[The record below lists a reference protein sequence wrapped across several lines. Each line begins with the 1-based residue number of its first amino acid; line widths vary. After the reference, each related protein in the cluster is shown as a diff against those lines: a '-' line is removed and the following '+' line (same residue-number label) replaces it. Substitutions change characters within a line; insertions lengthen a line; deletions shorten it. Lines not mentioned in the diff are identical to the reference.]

1 MRTWV
6 LCLLLGLVCLI
17 AISIATLTAHLW
29 YRRNERENSPSSD
42 LSMTCPTLPTT
53 GTGYIA
59 AGRPQSLLA
68 PQDPL
73 PDAYLVPSAGN
84 SPDTPS
90 RGSGNNDLE
99 TNVDVLSATDISI
112 AVEAETT
119 TPATVTSPPLL
130 LETTEDGRPLV
141 NTTTGMVA
149 GFKTE
154 VLGRKLDVFLGIPFA
169 TPPLGA
175 LRFKKPLPVKP
186 WENVLDAKEMGP
198 PCYHISFASSWN
210 WAASKK
216 PESEDCLHLNV
227 WTPNRHNATK
237 ASSQL
242 RPMLVFIYGGGF
254 NIGATDWEF
263 YDGGVLAAYGD
274 VVVASMNYR
283 LGALGFLNADIEDI
297 PGNMG
302 LYDQNLALRW
312 LHENAEILR
321 CQPRSFGANGRK
333 RRRRVS
339 GPAPYFAP
347 MSRNM
352 VKRVILQ
359 SGSPLWDTP
368 DNTADGV
375 QEGDGVRRDLQVLE
389 RHAQLPG

>member
-6 LCLLLGLVCLI
+6 LCLLLGLACLI
-17 AISIATLTAHLW
+17 AISIATLVLQLPPELLASTGPEKDSGQDGPPLVPQKRKGDLTIIGPA
-29 YRRNERENSPSSD
+29 NDVSD
-42 LSMTCPTLPTT
+42 TSDD
-53 GTGYIA
+53 GDRDVA

-73 PDAYLVPSAGN
+73 PDAYLVPSTGN

-99 TNVDVLSATDISI
+99 TNVDVLSATDISV

-119 TPATVTSPPLL
+119 TPPTVTSPPLL
-130 LETTEDGRPLV
+130 PDTTEDGRPLV

-154 VLGRKLDVFLGIPFA
+154 VLGRKVHAFLGIPFA
-169 TPPLGA
+169 TPPLGE
-175 LRFKKPLPVKP
+175 LRFKKPLPVQP

-198 PCYHISFASSWN
+198 PCYHISFASSWS

-227 WTPNRHNATK
+227 WTPDTHNATK
-237 ASSQL
+237 DSTQL
-242 RPMLVFIYGGGF
+242 RPMIVFIYGGGF

-274 VVVASMNYR
+274 IVVASMNYR
-283 LGALGFLNADIEDI
+283 LGALGFLNADTEDI

-312 LHENAEILR
+312 LHENA
-321 CQPRSFGANGRK
+321 RSFGADPGHLVLMGESAGAVSAGLHLISPHEPQHGETRHPAEWQPVVGHARQHGRW
-333 RRRRVS
+333 S
-339 GPAPYFAP
+339 
-347 MSRNM
+347 
-352 VKRVILQ
+352 
-359 SGSPLWDTP
+359 
-368 DNTADGV
+368 
-375 QEGDGVRRDLQVLE
+375 
-389 RHAQLPG
+389 